1 MQSDIWRLYKAISI
15 DSQIAID
22 YISAI
27 AAIDDDNPN
36 NVARQL
42 LRKWSA
48 NRDNCLSKIRECEIA
63 LSLATAITG
72 EARDL
77 VEESILGYNRKLER
91 LDKVKSFLLNRYS
104 IETERKQALTL
115 AQALKILRN
124 E

>member
-1 MQSDIWRLYKAISI
+1 MQSDLWRLYKAISM
-15 DSQIAID
+15 DSQLAID
-22 YISAI
+22 YISSI
-27 AAIDDDNPN
+27 AAIDNDNSN

-48 NRDNCLSKIRECEIA
+48 NRDNCLNKIRECKIA
-63 LSLATAITG
+63 LNLATAIAS

-77 VEESILGYNRKLER
+77 VEESILGYNRELER
-91 LDKVKSFLLNRYS
+91 LDKVKSFLLTRYA
-104 IETERKQALTL
+104 IETELKQTLTL